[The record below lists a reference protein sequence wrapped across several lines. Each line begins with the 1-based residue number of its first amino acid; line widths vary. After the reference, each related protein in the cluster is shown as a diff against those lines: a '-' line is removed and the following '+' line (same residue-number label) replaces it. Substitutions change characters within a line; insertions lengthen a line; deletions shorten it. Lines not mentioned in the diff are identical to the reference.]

1 MFLFLFRW
9 FGLRHQQIH
18 DIKAVD
24 DLVRRTNQNTFVVV
38 ASTVATPLYQR
49 PIKLTADIVVHSLT
63 KFINGHLDVVMGSL
77 MLNRED
83 LFRKI
88 LKLQDSML

>member
-49 PIKLTADIVVHSLT
+49 PIKLTADIVLYSLT
-63 KFINGHLDVVMGSL
+63 YLLMDIL
-77 MLNRED
+77 ML
-83 LFRKI
+83 LWVH
-88 LKLQDSML
+88 

>member
-1 MFLFLFRW
+1 MVWIETPTNPSLK
-9 FGLRHQQIH
+9 IV
-18 DIKAVD
+18 DIKAVV
-24 DLVRRTNQNTFVVV
+24 DLVRKTNPNTIVVV
-38 ASTVATPLYQR
+38 DSTVATPLYQR
-49 PIKLTADIVVHSLT
+49 PLKLGADIVLHSLT

-88 LKLQDSML
+88 LKLQDS